1 MSALPDR
8 PFLTKD
14 FSPRGGGIDFL
25 GLRYVNLHLV
35 GTKLIPELN
44 NVTRDMGTFCLGA
57 WIPWRFAKTCE
68 EGRKKA
74 DFTETN
80 YREFR
85 ERIEVAISLTM
96 LDKST
101 ATQQHGA
108 VRNRVGTT
116 QECDL
121 PSVLSFKN
129 ASRSKENTLYA
140 AAIYGP
146 ALRALA
152 LLDRHSPKTEDGHV
166 LNIPLATTDADALTI
181 LETLDRTLA
190 KAPAYRTLTTLEPK
204 PLAWPQI
211 DALGQAGLCPSTLRS
226 NAFKAIKPCFQRKL
240 LPDDPAS
247 SGYARTKTTQ
257 LLLATLHQRPDI
269 TTDAIRNAWYTGL
282 FDDGTKVKL
291 PDDDLREHCAQWSFF
306 MARQYQR
313 YAIELFLWCFEI
325 ALSNGCRSIDG
336 VIKYWAD
343 RTRAAG
349 QTLDGTFRDIMEAI
363 ASNLLT
369 GDDLKTSLKWNGTV
383 HGAHDSMEHVDSPQG
398 DTACLAGLR
407 MFAGWYWRMLCREK
421 DEAHKDIMALGQSD
435 RIGMAWFL
443 EWLRTRQQLSVP
455 AILKD
460 IFSDLVFSQHMRVAL
475 SRFDGHAQRLRF
487 VLGDSGI
494 EPTVSA
500 KGDLG
505 KRALPWMPDRL
516 HTLTALLC
524 DIDVLEMGQDDTI
537 HLGPRANTVKGPD
550 SPRIK

>member
-25 GLRYVNLHLV
+25 GLRYVNLHMV
-35 GTKLIPELN
+35 GAHLIPEIN

-68 EGRKKA
+68 EGRRKA
-74 DFTETN
+74 DFTEKN

-101 ATQQHGA
+101 ATQKHGA
-108 VRNRVGTT
+108 VRTGVGTT
-116 QECDL
+116 QECNL
-121 PSVLSFKN
+121 PALLSFKN
-129 ASRSKENTLYA
+129 AARGQDNTLYA

-146 ALRALA
+146 SLRALE
-152 LLDRHSPKTEDGHV
+152 LVDRNGPKTEDGHV
-166 LNIPLATTDADALTI
+166 LNIPLAASDADTLVI
-181 LETLDRTLA
+181 LEQLDRSLA
-190 KAPAYRTLTTLEPK
+190 AVPAYKTLTALESK
-204 PLAWPQI
+204 PLTWSQI

-226 NAFKAIKPCFQRKL
+226 AAFKAVKPCFLKKL
-240 LPDDPAS
+240 LPADSAAR
-247 SGYARTKTTQ
+247 GHARTRTTQ
-257 LLLATLHQRPDI
+257 LLLATLSQKPGI
-269 TTDAIRNAWYTGL
+269 TANAIRNAWYTGL
-282 FDDGTKVKL
+282 FDNGSKVRFS
-291 PDDDLREHCAQWSFF
+291 DDLRKQCTRWSFF

-313 YAIELFLWCFEI
+313 YAIELFLWCFEV
-325 ALSNGCRSIDG
+325 ALSNGCRSIDE
-336 VIKYWAD
+336 VIKYWAG

-349 QTLDGTFRDIMEAI
+349 QDFVGSFRDIMETVA
-363 ASNLLT
+363 ANLLNA
-369 GDDLKTSLKWNGTV
+369 DDHKTSLKWNATV
-383 HGAHDSMEHVDSPQG
+383 HGAHASMEYENSPQG
-398 DTACLAGLR
+398 DTACLDGLR
-407 MFAGWYWRMLCREK
+407 MFAGWYWRMLCREN
-421 DEAHKDIMALGQSD
+421 DEEHKDIMALGHSD
-435 RIGMAWFL
+435 RIGMTWFL
-443 EWLRTRQQLSVP
+443 NWLRVRQQLTVP

-500 KGDLG
+500 KDDLG
-505 KRALPWMPDRL
+505 NRELPWMPDRL
-516 HTLTALLC
+516 DTLIALLC
-524 DIDVLEMGQDDTI
+524 DLDVLDMKKDGAI

-550 SPRIK
+550 SPQ